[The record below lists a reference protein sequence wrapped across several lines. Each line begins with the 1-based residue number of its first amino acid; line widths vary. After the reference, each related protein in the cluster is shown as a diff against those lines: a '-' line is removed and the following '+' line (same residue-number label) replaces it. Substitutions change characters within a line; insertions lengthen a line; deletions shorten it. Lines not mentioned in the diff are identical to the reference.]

1 MAQALFNALYL
12 HFDPPPSL
20 ELTGSV
26 TKLTIIVEITKNP
39 KIFLGEQ
46 INLRF
51 FCESQKKGLTLHLK
65 NQ

>member
-12 HFDPPPSL
+12 HFDPPSSL

-46 INLRF
+46 INLSF